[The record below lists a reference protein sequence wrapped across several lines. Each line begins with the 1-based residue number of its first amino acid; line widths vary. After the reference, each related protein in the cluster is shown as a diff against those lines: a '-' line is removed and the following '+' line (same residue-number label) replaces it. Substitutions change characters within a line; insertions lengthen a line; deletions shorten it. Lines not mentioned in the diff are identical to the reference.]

1 LINRSEEA
9 IFARVTDFVIFAV
22 SQSMHIYSLL
32 QIGSFH
38 TLHCED
44 ALITTEIGPGRILLA
59 VMDGCTMGDDSH
71 LPSTLT
77 AKLLRKISREIDFE
91 IFRDRRELALGELE
105 HMVLERLF
113 AELRFLK
120 NHIQLEKSELLC
132 TLVMALV
139 DVRTREANVIVV
151 GDGWVDCNGEGTEFE
166 QDNRPDYLGYHLAED
181 FGEWFGAQT
190 QRLQF
195 TNVHELSIATD
206 GILSFQ
212 QAVLG
217 EFEPVS
223 SAEIVDQLLRNRAGR
238 ESTTMLQARLK
249 HIAQHHGQGPTDDL
263 AILRVIL

>member
-1 LINRSEEA
+1 
-9 IFARVTDFVIFAV
+9 
-22 SQSMHIYSLL
+22 MHIYSLL

-44 ALITTEIGPGRILLA
+44 ALISTEIGPGRRLLA

-77 AKLLRKISREIDFE
+77 AKLLRKISKEIDFE
-91 IFRDRRELALGELE
+91 LFRDRREMALGELQRL
-105 HMVLERLF
+105 VLERLF
-113 AELRFLK
+113 GELRFLK

-139 DVRTREANVIVV
+139 DVKAREAHVMVV
-151 GDGWVDCNGEGTEFE
+151 GDGWVDCNGVGTEFE
-166 QDNRPDYLGYHLAED
+166 QENRPDYLGYHLAED
-181 FGEWFGAQT
+181 FGEWFGAQM

-195 TNVHELSIATD
+195 TNVQDLSIATD
-206 GILSFQ
+206 GIVSFQ

-217 EFEPVS
+217 EFEPIAS
-223 SAEIVDQLLRNRAGR
+223 DGIVEQLLRNRAGS

-249 HIAQHHGQGPTDDL
+249 HIAQHHGQKPTDDL